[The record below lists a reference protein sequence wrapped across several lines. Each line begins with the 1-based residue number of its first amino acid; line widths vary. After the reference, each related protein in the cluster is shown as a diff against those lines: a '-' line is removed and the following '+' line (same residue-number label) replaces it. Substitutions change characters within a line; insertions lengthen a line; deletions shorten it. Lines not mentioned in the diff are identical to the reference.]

1 MQYTLNQ
8 IDNVKNRI
16 LADYN
21 NDGDVGVADLVAIQ
35 KSKELLTNPIQLEG
49 TLKEKSTY
57 EISNINPTMFK
68 VTVTLPQNTTGTI
81 GITVKEG
88 VFKCSS
94 TTVNQQKTSELK
106 NINLK
111 GTSDGK
117 ITISE
122 GLREGNKVTFKINL
136 PKDTALKGD
145 VDLNGKIEEEDIN
158 LITKYLLDQNAF
170 PLTEIQK
177 KAADAATDGVLNTV
191 DSSVISSMQLGTVSA
206 EPATLNGSLAG
217 SSQYELVKDSNGNY
231 SIVVTIPE
239 GTKEGTIG
247 ITIPDET
254 FIYELGLGNESVN
267 SELFDIATNANND
280 NNGEFKVIKQE
291 DKEQSDGKIKVT
303 VITNKELDP
312 NKIPN
317 GWTLGEDGKSIWKI
331 MNKGE
336 KEELNLVAKDGSKI
350 TYSVVAGSTL
360 DKKNSTTSN
369 NKLPQ
374 TGIKNTIIAV
384 IAVIAIVGIV
394 AFIRYRKNMKV
405 K

>member
-8 IDNVKNRI
+8 IDNVTNRI

-35 KSKELLTNPIQLEG
+35 KAKELLTNPIQLEG

-177 KAADAATDGVLNTV
+177 KAADAATDGVLNAV
-191 DSSVISSMQLGTVSA
+191 DSSVIRSMQIGTMSA

-267 SELFDIATNANND
+267 SALFDIATNANND